1 MRGVQRWIWR
11 QVFILTG
18 LLVLAIP
25 NLSFGYEEIS
35 VTEGGTIRGQVKLQ
49 GVAPTPEKV
58 EITKDEAICGK
69 TEKVN
74 ESLLVGTDNGIRNAV
89 VSIES
94 IERGKRHRRDR
105 REGALLD
112 QKDCRYD
119 PHVVLVPVS
128 ASLTIRNSDG
138 ILHNLHSHS
147 EENPAF
153 NKPQPKFKKTLK
165 ETFSKAE
172 IVKITCDAHTWMSG
186 WIVVHEHPY
195 YTVTDQHGKFSLAAI
210 PPGEYTLRIWHE
222 TLGEKRYPIAV
233 KQGAR
238 EYLRIEMGLTNP

>member
-1 MRGVQRWIWR
+1 MRGVQRRIWR
-11 QVFILTG
+11 DVFILTG
-18 LLVLAIP
+18 SLVLAIP
-25 NLSFGYEEIS
+25 SLSFGYEEIP
-35 VTEGGTIRGQVKLQ
+35 VTDGGTIRGQVKLQ

-58 EITKDEAICGK
+58 EITKDEAVCSK

-74 ESLLVGTDNGIRNAV
+74 ESLLVGTDKGIRNAV

-94 IERGKRHRRDR
+94 IERGKRHRKD
-105 REGALLD
+105 GTLLD

-119 PHVVLVPVS
+119 PHVVLVPVG

-172 IVKITCDAHTWMSG
+172 IIKITCDAHTWMSG
-186 WIVVHEHPY
+186 WLVVHEHPY
-195 YTVTDQHGKFSLAAI
+195 STVTDEHGKFSLSDI
-210 PPGEYTLRIWHE
+210 PPGEHMLRIWHE
-222 TLGEKRYPIAV
+222 MLGEKRYPINV
-233 KQGAR
+233 KQGG
-238 EYLRIEMGLTNP
+238 EEFLSVEVGLTSP